1 MRKIVAAFIGMGFVS
16 FLFVTYSHAEMKAD
30 NPPVANDAGSQQP
43 RGAIQSGQ
51 TDITDTK
58 GETGSI
64 PSKYTVMPVARG
76 KKVEVD
82 SELIGDTVKNPKGE
96 ELGKLEQLIMDSE
109 TKRIEYAMISIGDTG
124 QMKAYPWSA
133 FKVNKEQ
140 GNVVLNVTKEQLQ
153 TKATDLSP
161 DIQTLQD
168 QLQTLRKS
176 ESSAG
181 AREGQGLNMGD
192 RGAAGPMGEATK
204 GGGGVERAPASTK

>member
-1 MRKIVAAFIGMGFVS
+1 MKKIAMAFIGVGLLTLPFA
-16 FLFVTYSHAEMKAD
+16 TYSHAEMKAD
-30 NPPVANDAGSQQP
+30 DPSAASDPGSQKP
-43 RGAIQSGQ
+43 RGATDAGQ
-51 TDITDTK
+51 TDLTDTK
-58 GETGSI
+58 GSTGAI

-76 KKVEVD
+76 KKVEVN

-124 QMKAYPWSA
+124 ELKAYPWSS

-140 GNVVLNVTKEQLQ
+140 GNVVLNVTKEQLG

-161 DIQTLQD
+161 DIQALQD

-176 ESSAG
+176 ESRLG
-181 AREGQGLNMGD
+181 PREGQNMGD
-192 RGAAGPMGEATK
+192 RGAAGPMGETNK
-204 GGGGVERAPASTK
+204 GGGGVERAPAGAK